1 MEQEQSLEQNHDEG
15 FWHSVL
21 EQNSAQVAPQGS
33 DSVTPPLA
41 ATLETKSGWVLGEK
55 SYLQGDTLELRVVG
69 YNRGGLL
76 VDVGDVRGF
85 VPASQLVALPRQ
97 VSDEARMQEL
107 ANYVGKVLR
116 LKAIECNQATNR
128 LVFSERVA
136 NPPVS
141 RVDQVLTSIHQGQ
154 VYTGTIRNVTDF
166 GAFVD
171 LGGVEGLVHISELS
185 WKHVKHPRDI
195 VQPGQ
200 QVQIMVIDVDRNQ
213 KRIACSLKRL
223 VANPWATV
231 AEKLRPG
238 DWIEG
243 DVTNVVSFGAFV
255 RLADG
260 VEGLIHVSELA
271 SGNFLD
277 PHSVVKEG
285 QRVRARVM
293 SIDAMRKRIS
303 LSLRGEAVTGNGS
316 TEMPPPPDSGYWKS
330 IADSE

>member
-1 MEQEQSLEQNHDEG
+1 MEQEQSLEENHDESY
-15 FWHSVL
+15 WRSVL
-21 EQNSAQVAPQGS
+21 GQNSEQVAPLESQ
-33 DSVTPPLA
+33 VIPPA
-41 ATLETKSGWVLGEK
+41 SSLERVSGWVIGEK

-85 VPASQLVALPRQ
+85 VPASQLIALPRQ

-107 ANYVGKVLR
+107 ANYVGKALR

-166 GAFVD
+166 GAFID

-185 WKHVKHPRDI
+185 WKHVKHPRDV

-200 QVQIMVIDVDRNQ
+200 QVQVMVIDIDRNQ

-223 VANPWATV
+223 VPNPWAMI
-231 AEKLRPG
+231 AEKLKLG
-238 DWIEG
+238 DWVEG
-243 DVTNVVSFGAFV
+243 EVTNVVSFGAFV

-271 SGNFLD
+271 SGTFLD
-277 PHSVVKEG
+277 PHTVIKEG
-285 QRVRARVM
+285 QCVRVRVM
-293 SIDAMRKRIS
+293 SIDPMRKRIS
-303 LSLRGEAVTGNGS
+303 LSLRSEAAPGKPS
-316 TEMPPPPDSGYWKS
+316 TEMPPPPDAGYWQS
-330 IADSE
+330 VADSE

>member
-1 MEQEQSLEQNHDEG
+1 MEQRQSGEQHSDEG
-15 FWHSVL
+15 YWRSVL
-21 EQNSAQVAPQGS
+21 GQNSTQA
-33 DSVTPPLA
+33 TPPAADSLA
-41 ATLETKSGWVLGEK
+41 PESASVSGWVLGEN
-55 SYLQGDTLELRVVG
+55 SYLQGDTLELHVVG

-85 VPASQLVALPRQ
+85 VPASQLNALPRQ

-107 ANYVGKVLR
+107 ANYVGKMLR
-116 LKAIECNQATNR
+116 LKAIECNRATNR

-136 NPPVS
+136 NPPIS
-141 RVDQVLTSIHQGQ
+141 RVDQLLTSIQQGQ

-185 WKHVKHPRDI
+185 WKHVKHPRD
-195 VQPGQ
+195 VVLPGQ
-200 QVQIMVIDVDRNQ
+200 QLQIMVIDVDRNQ

-223 VANPWATV
+223 TPNPWVTV
-231 AEKLRPG
+231 AEKLKPG

-243 DVTNVVSFGAFV
+243 QVTNVVSFGAFV

-285 QRVRARVM
+285 QTVRARVM

-303 LSLRGEAVTGNGS
+303 LSLRGESAPRGPS
-316 TEMPPPPDSGYWKS
+316 TEMPPPPDAGYWQS
-330 IADSE
+330 IADSEA

>member
-1 MEQEQSLEQNHDEG
+1 MEQEQSLEQQHDEG
-15 FWHSVL
+15 YWRSVL
-21 EQNSAQVAPQGS
+21 GQSPTQVAPTAS
-33 DSVTPPLA
+33 DTIATPPPS
-41 ATLETKSGWVLGEK
+41 EMVSGWDRGEK
-55 SYLQGDTLELRVVG
+55 SYHQGDILELNVVG

-85 VPASQLVALPRQ
+85 VPASQLIALPRQ

-107 ANYVGKVLR
+107 ANYVGKALR
-116 LKAIECNQATNR
+116 LKAIECNRTTNR

-141 RVDQVLTSIHQGQ
+141 RVDQVLTAIQQGQ
-154 VYTGTIRNVTDF
+154 TYTGTIRNVTDF
-166 GAFVD
+166 GAFID

-185 WKHVKHPRDI
+185 WKHVKHPRDV

-200 QVQIMVIDVDRNQ
+200 QLQIMVIDVDRNQ

-223 VANPWATV
+223 MSNPWAMV
-231 AEKLRPG
+231 AEKLKPG

-243 DVTNVVSFGAFV
+243 EVTNVVSFGAFV

-271 SGNFLD
+271 TGNFLD

-285 QRVRARVM
+285 QNVRARVM

-303 LSLRGEAVTGNGS
+303 LSLRTESAPGKPS
-316 TEMPPPPDSGYWKS
+316 TDMPPPPDAGYWQS

>member
-1 MEQEQSLEQNHDEG
+1 MEQEQTLDQDHDEG
-15 FWHSVL
+15 YWRSVL
-21 EQNSAQVAPQGS
+21 DQDSTLAAPPVS
-33 DSVTPPLA
+33 DSSVPLPSVPP
-41 ATLETKSGWVLGEK
+41 ERVSGWALGEK
-55 SYLQGDTLELRVVG
+55 SYHEGDTLELRVVG

-76 VDVGDVRGF
+76 VDVDDVRGF
-85 VPASQLVALPRQ
+85 VPASQLISLPRQ

-107 ANYVGKVLR
+107 ANYVGKTLR
-116 LKAIECNQATNR
+116 LKAIECNRATNR

-141 RVDQVLTSIHQGQ
+141 RVDQVMTSIQQGQ
-154 VYTGTIRNVTDF
+154 VYSGTIRNVTEF
-166 GAFVD
+166 GAFID

-195 VQPGQ
+195 VLPGQ
-200 QVQIMVIDVDRNQ
+200 QVQVMVIDVDRNQ

-223 VANPWATV
+223 VANPWTTV
-231 AEKLRPG
+231 AEKLKPG

-243 DVTNVVSFGAFV
+243 EVTNVVSFGAFV
-255 RLADG
+255 RIADG

-277 PHSVVKEG
+277 PHMVVKEG
-285 QRVRARVM
+285 QKVRARVM
-293 SIDAMRKRIS
+293 SIEAMRKRIS
-303 LSLRGEAVTGNGS
+303 LSLRDESGTSRSSAD
-316 TEMPPPPDSGYWKS
+316 MPPPPDAGYWQS